1 MDDPTVY
8 AQKLSAFGR
17 MLRLEGLSVSP
28 KETEDASRILIQ
40 LGFSDRSTVKTALRT
55 VYAKTQ
61 EQQLLFDKVFDGFFI
76 SEEAMRKQAK
86 EQMERQAQAQ
96 RNREQAQEELEAYYK
111 NLNLLINQKSTVR
124 CYILTIYDCSP
135 VSYTFK
141 LCLDLIAFFNLI

>member
-8 AQKLSAFGR
+8 TQKLSAFGR

-28 KETEDASRILIQ
+28 RETEDASRILIQ

-96 RNREQAQEELEAYYK
+96 RNREQARRSWK
-111 NLNLLINQKSTVR
+111 RWGFPKTS
-124 CYILTIYDCSP
+124 
-135 VSYTFK
+135 
-141 LCLDLIAFFNLI
+141 